1 MTIKAWVFSFN
12 AIHGPDMPDFFD
24 EDLVQ
29 QTFDANL
36 DRIARFEEAGFE
48 GVFFSE
54 HHFIASLTPS
64 PHLLIA
70 AAASRTKTL
79 KLGVMGTVL
88 AFHQPW
94 RVAEELGMLDYITR
108 GRLEIGVASGVP
120 PEFLF
125 VNVPQE
131 DVRPMYRESL
141 EFLDKALESRAVT
154 HEGRFWNFD
163 EVPIMP
169 ALKKADRRRKWMTVY
184 SADSCRVAAQR
195 GYKICTSLQS
205 VENAKKAYDAYR
217 EEADKIGYEV
227 TPDDLGIRRSITL
240 GATDAEAQELF
251 ERTMPL
257 QMARMAAT
265 FEPVNERLQRSLGH
279 GASPDVLK
287 SGLVDGAAP
296 RREGAEHLP
305 DAEKVSNANP
315 DALGMVSE
323 DEVIIGSPE
332 TAAEKIIDQCRRLG
346 AGHIVGGADMAFPLT
361 EAELDTQY
369 DLWEQMIPILR
380 KANVVD

>member
-1 MTIKAWVFSFN
+1 MIKAWVFSFN

-24 EDLVQ
+24 EGLVQ
-29 QTFDANL
+29 HTFDANM
-36 DRIARFEEAGFE
+36 DRIARFEEIGFE

-64 PHLLIA
+64 PNLLVA

-79 KLGVMGTVL
+79 KLGVLGSVL

-94 RVAEELGMLDYITR
+94 RVAEELGMLDYLTG

-131 DVRPMYRESL
+131 NVRPMYRESL
-141 EFLDKALESRAVT
+141 EFLEKAMDSRAVT

-169 ALKKADRRRKWMTVY
+169 ALKKVDRRRKWMTVY
-184 SADSCRVAAQR
+184 SAASCRVAAQM
-195 GYKICTSLQS
+195 GYKVCTSLQS
-205 VENAKKAYDAYR
+205 VENANKAYDAYR
-217 EEADKIGYEV
+217 EEADKIGYEIS
-227 TPDDLGIRRSITL
+227 PDDLGIRRSITL
-240 GATDAEAQELF
+240 GATDEEAQELF
-251 ERTMPL
+251 ERVMPL

-265 FEPVNERLQRSLGH
+265 FEPVNERLQKALGQ
-279 GASPDVLK
+279 AANPDVLK
-287 SGLVDGAAP
+287 SGLMDGAP
-296 RREGAEHLP
+296 PQREDAKHLP
-305 DAEKVSNANP
+305 DIEKATSANP

-323 DEVIIGSPE
+323 DEIIVGSPE

-346 AGHIVGGADMAFPLT
+346 AGHIIGGAEMAFPLT
-361 EAELDTQY
+361 ADELDVQY
-369 DLWEQMIPILR
+369 DMWEKMIPILR
-380 KANVVD
+380 KANVVS